1 MSSKAY
7 TTANVASI
15 TGFTIRQL
23 DYWAQ
28 NGIVVPSI
36 EQAHGQGTRK
46 RYAVDDL
53 VPLLCIRRLKQA
65 GWSTQKIR
73 KALTI
78 LRDVLA
84 DTDPLRKAVVVDGK
98 GTILAIYKTKAGE
111 RVVLDTLSIGGQQV
125 LEIILETVMEETRH
139 KVMAYSEKTLHL
151 EESVG

>member
-1 MSSKAY
+1 MSSYAY
-7 TTANVASI
+7 TTTEVANI
-15 TGFTIRQL
+15 TGFSIRQL

-28 NGIVVPSI
+28 NEIVVPSI
-36 EQAHGQGTRK
+36 QQAHGQGTRK

-84 DTDPLRKAVVVDGK
+84 DTDPLRKALVVDGK

-111 RVVLDTLSIGGQQV
+111 RIILDTLSIGGQQV
-125 LEIILETVMEETRH
+125 LEIVLETVMEETQNEI
-139 KVMAYSEKTLHL
+139 VAYSERTLHL
-151 EESVG
+151 EESA